1 MTKILVIDDD
11 AIVRMTVEHIL
22 RDAGYEVL
30 TAENG
35 LRGMAVFCSQ
45 QPDLVIT
52 DILMPEQEG
61 IQTIAEM
68 RKAKPDAKI
77 IAISG
82 GGHGGKVDF
91 LSMARALGAM
101 DCRSQTIRSGPTPGH
116 RGKLPRGPRTPRQL
130 GPRSLALS
138 LRRDPAGIPR
148 SFPRGRRQGRRV
160 APSKSRKR
168 SVRPAPCSVRRR
180 SAARAD
186 GAQNLAPGRAIT

>member
-11 AIVRMTVEHIL
+11 AIVRMTVEQIL

-35 LRGMAVFCSQ
+35 LRGMAVFRSE

-82 GGHGGKVDF
+82 GGHGRMVDF
-91 LSMARALGAM
+91 LRMARALGAM
-101 DCRSQTIRSGPTPGH
+101 DVVPRPFDLDQLLAIVENCLTGPNAAT
-116 RGKLPRGPRTPRQL
+116 
-130 GPRSLALS
+130 
-138 LRRDPAGIPR
+138 
-148 SFPRGRRQGRRV
+148 
-160 APSKSRKR
+160 
-168 SVRPAPCSVRRR
+168 
-180 SAARAD
+180 ARATQPSFTF
-186 GAQNLAPGRAIT
+186 A

>member
-35 LRGMAVFCSQ
+35 LRGMAVFCSE

-101 DCRSQTIRSGPTPGH
+101 DVVPKPFDLDQLLAIVENCLAGPE
-116 RGKLPRGPRTPRQL
+116 
-130 GPRSLALS
+130 
-138 LRRDPAGIPR
+138 RRDN
-148 SFPRGRRQGRRV
+148 SDH
-160 APSKSRKR
+160 
-168 SVRPAPCSVRRR
+168 
-180 SAARAD
+180 AA
-186 GAQNLAPGRAIT
+186 